1 MVGVGEGGEA
11 LGEVACEIHQESAIA
26 QFPKGV
32 YINAADLYD
41 EQVRSKSATMAS
53 DRKGSGLDATT
64 AEVSFK
70 DAPKKPET
78 LRMTLRD
85 KKSLWEKLRDSV
97 RDLSPEKLLE
107 AISNE
112 RERIMENVRKN
123 GRITPQ
129 EAEVLNQTARKNLR
143 KTLDTF
149 LDKAMKPLEIKPTD
163 SPEEIQLKSEF
174 TQQLDK
180 WLSDL
185 FQWMLNKITEIF
197 KWIREKIEWYWEKT
211 KELFEY
217 LVSLISQD

>member
-1 MVGVGEGGEA
+1 
-11 LGEVACEIHQESAIA
+11 
-26 QFPKGV
+26 
-32 YINAADLYD
+32 
-41 EQVRSKSATMAS
+41 MAS

-70 DAPKKPET
+70 DAPRKPET

-85 KKSLWEKLRDSV
+85 KKSLWEKFRDSV

-112 RERIMENVRKN
+112 RERIMENVKKN

-129 EAEVLNQTARKNLR
+129 EAEVLNQTARENLR
-143 KTLDTF
+143 KTLETF
-149 LDKAMKPLEIKPTD
+149 LDEAMKPLKIKPTD
-163 SPEEIQLKSEF
+163 SAEEVKLKSEF
-174 TQQLDK
+174 TQQLDR

-185 FQWMLNKITEIF
+185 FKWVLNKITEIF
-197 KWIREKIEWYWEKT
+197 KWIGEKIEWCWEKT

>member
-1 MVGVGEGGEA
+1 
-11 LGEVACEIHQESAIA
+11 
-26 QFPKGV
+26 
-32 YINAADLYD
+32 
-41 EQVRSKSATMAS
+41 MAS
-53 DRKGSGLDATT
+53 DRKGSEFDATT
-64 AEVSFK
+64 AKVSFK

-78 LRMTLRD
+78 LRMTLRE

-107 AISNE
+107 AISKE

-129 EAEVLNQTARKNLR
+129 EAEVLNQTARNNLR

-185 FQWMLNKITEIF
+185 FQWVLNKITEIF
-197 KWIREKIEWYWEKT
+197 KWIGEKIVWVWV
-211 KELFEY
+211 LF
-217 LVSLISQD
+217 VCSLHA